1 MTVGSVMNT
10 EAFNYP
16 CFFTNVGY
24 LAGQLSE
31 VHLEPCQTSMM
42 KFFCENVNSQKHLVF
57 SQKTFTIDP

>member
-42 KFFCENVNSQKHLVF
+42 KLFCENVNSQ
-57 SQKTFTIDP
+57 SI